1 MDNLNIADII
11 KGAFNEKPADVTA
24 AFNTAIQSKMADAI
38 DLKRQEIA
46 QSMYGTTE
54 DDFDL
59 DVEADEDETDLD
71 NLDVEDQP
79 DEDI

>member
-24 AFNTAIQSKMADAI
+24 AFNTAIQSKMADTI

-54 DDFDL
+54 DDL
-59 DVEADEDETDLD
+59 DVEADEEETDLD

>member
-54 DDFDL
+54 DDL
-59 DVEADEDETDLD
+59 DVEADEEETDLD

>member
-24 AFNTAIQSKMADAI
+24 AFNTAIQSKMSDAI

-54 DDFDL
+54 DDL
-59 DVEADEDETDLD
+59 DVEADEEEIDLD

>member
-1 MDNLNIADII
+1 MDNLGIADII
-11 KGAFNEKPADVTA
+11 KGAFEGKPADAQA
-24 AFNTAIQSKMADAI
+24 AFNAAIQNKMSAAI

-46 QSMYGTTE
+46 QSMYGTPAET
-54 DDFDL
+54 DDD
-59 DVEADEDETDLD
+59 ADNDDTDLD